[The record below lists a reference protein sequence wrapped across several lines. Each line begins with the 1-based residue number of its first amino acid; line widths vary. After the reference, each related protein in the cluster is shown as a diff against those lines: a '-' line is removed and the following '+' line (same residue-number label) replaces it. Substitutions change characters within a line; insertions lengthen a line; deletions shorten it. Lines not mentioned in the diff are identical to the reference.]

1 MKNDKKNSELSELEA
16 PVELADFPDY
26 KNVTHIVFFIVYY
39 FIYCLVWTLPQ
50 PAEIKIIVDLPLL
63 FIVGFIYRKVLLR
76 DAGVF
81 VKHLGKYL
89 MFVAFW
95 FAIYVC
101 FDALGETL
109 NGLIVAGAAPNA
121 AAIIPAFEK
130 SKLLTFLCVVL
141 CAPIMEELMF
151 RRVFKLLFKERRLLY
166 YLLSSLV
173 FGFAHI
179 VIDFSFPFSFLYIFS
194 YVVSGLSLA
203 LIYDKSNNIIC
214 PIIVHLSLNLIIFVR
229 LIFGGISF

>member
-1 MKNDKKNSELSELEA
+1 MKKNKANSELSELEA
-16 PVELADFPDY
+16 PVELADYHDY
-26 KNVTHIVFFIVYY
+26 GNLTHFVFFCLYY

-63 FIVGFIYRKVLLR
+63 LIVVFIYRKVLLR
-76 DAGVF
+76 DAEVF
-81 VKHLGKYL
+81 AKHLGKYL
-89 MFVAFW
+89 IFVIFW
-95 FAIYVC
+95 FALYVS
-101 FDALGETL
+101 FDALGELL
-109 NGLIVAGAAPNA
+109 NGLIVAGASPNA
-121 AAIIPAFEK
+121 AAIIPVFEK

-151 RRVFKLLFKERRLLY
+151 RRVFKLLLKERHFLY

-203 LIYDKSNNIIC
+203 LVYDKSNNIIC
-214 PIIVHLSLNLIIFVR
+214 PILIHMLLNLTIIIR
-229 LIFGGISF
+229 LVFGGISF